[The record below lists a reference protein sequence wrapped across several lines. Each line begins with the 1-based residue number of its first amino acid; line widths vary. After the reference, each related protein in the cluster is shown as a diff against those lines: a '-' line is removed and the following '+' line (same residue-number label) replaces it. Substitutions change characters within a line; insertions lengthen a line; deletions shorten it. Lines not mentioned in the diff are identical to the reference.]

1 MLYRGKDGRHG
12 QSPGELDGVQLKGQ
26 QSQTK
31 RNKKKKDENA
41 LERGGQNTISASP
54 NKNTEVMLYF
64 YVYEREP
71 SASCIRTNVTKIFL
85 HIAKT
90 DKFYVALKN
99 LEIVFDPALAPKAF
113 FVPIIL
119 L

>member
-26 QSQTK
+26 SQTK
-31 RNKKKKDENA
+31 WNKKKKDENA
-41 LERGGQNTISASP
+41 LERGGLNTISASP
-54 NKNTEVMLYF
+54 NKNTEVVLYF
-64 YVYEREP
+64 YVYEREA

-85 HIAKT
+85 HRAKIN
-90 DKFYVALKN
+90 KFYVALKN

>member
-26 QSQTK
+26 SQTK
-31 RNKKKKDENA
+31 RNKKKDENA

-54 NKNTEVMLYF
+54 NKNTEVILYF

-71 SASCIRTNVTKIFL
+71 SVSCIRTNVTKIIL
-85 HIAKT
+85 HIAKAH
-90 DKFYVALKN
+90 KFYVALKN

>member
-26 QSQTK
+26 SQTK

-41 LERGGQNTISASP
+41 LERGGPNAISASP
-54 NKNTEVMLYF
+54 NKNTEVVLYF
-64 YVYEREP
+64 CVYERET